1 MATTTKG
8 ILTNQ
13 TPKSRLGLKG
23 QTPKVPLGATGKS
36 KLHSTSSINNIPE
49 ILGKPSNLDLNGA
62 ALPKYL
68 DNPPA

>member
-13 TPKSRLGLKG
+13 APKSRLGLKG
-23 QTPKVPLGATGKS
+23 ATPKVPIGATKAS
-36 KLHSTSSINNIPE
+36 KLHGTSSINNIPE
-49 ILGKPSNLDLNGA
+49 FLGSPSNLDLNGQA
-62 ALPKYL
+62 PSKYL